1 MTTESYETIV
11 IGGGQA
17 GLSIGHH
24 LAKGNTRFV
33 ILDENDRV
41 GDAWRKRWDSLRL
54 FTPARLNGLP
64 GMPFDSP
71 KWSFP
76 TKDEMG
82 DYLAAYA
89 ERFSLPVRTGVRVE
103 SVTQDDGRFVVA
115 IGGERL
121 EARNLVVATGAL
133 RVPKLPPFAA
143 ELDPRIVQLHSVE
156 YRNPSQLLDG
166 DVLVVGVGN
175 SGAEIAYELAE
186 NRRCLL
192 AGASKG
198 EIFVPHGSRRSR
210 VMFRAIR
217 FFGHHV
223 LRTDTR
229 IGRKV
234 GPKLAA
240 KGPPLIRRKEA
251 DLAAAGIE
259 RVARVIGVHDG
270 LPLLDDG
277 RVLDVPNVVW
287 CTGFRTDFSW
297 IDLPAFDDDGRPLHE
312 RGVVESVPGLYF
324 AGLIFQ
330 YSLTSD
336 VLPNGGRDAEY
347 VARHIATRQAK
358 EPAPVSARAI
368 EEGIST
374 RPTSDG
380 APAAT

>member
-1 MTTESYETIV
+1 VNTDSYDTIV

-17 GLSIGHH
+17 GLSVGYH
-24 LAKGNTRFV
+24 LAKRNTRFV
-33 ILDENDRV
+33 ILDDNERV

-54 FTPARLNGLP
+54 FTPAGFNGLP
-64 GMPFDSP
+64 GMPFDAP

-76 TKDEMG
+76 TKDEMA
-82 DYLAAYA
+82 DYLEAYA
-89 ERFSLPVRTGVRVE
+89 ERFSLPVRSGVHVE
-103 SVTQDDGRFVVA
+103 SVAQKDDRFVVSL
-115 IGGERL
+115 GDERL
-121 EARNLVVATGAL
+121 ESRNVVVATGAL
-133 RVPKLPPFAA
+133 RIPKLPPFAA
-143 ELDPRIVQLHSVE
+143 ELDRRVVQLHSAD
-156 YRNPSQLLDG
+156 YRNLSQLQEG

-186 NRRCLL
+186 TNRCLL

-198 EIFVPHGSRRSR
+198 EFPVQHGSRRSR

-217 FFGHHV
+217 FVGHYV

-229 IGRKV
+229 IGRKL
-234 GPKLAA
+234 GPKVAA
-240 KGPPLIRRKEA
+240 KGPPLIRRRKS

-259 RVARVIGVHDG
+259 RVARVTGVQDG
-270 LPLLDDG
+270 LPLLEDG
-277 RVLDVPNVVW
+277 RVLDVANVIW

-297 IDLPAFDDDGRPLHE
+297 IDLPAFDHDGRPLHE

-347 VARHIATRQAK
+347 VARHIAARQAR
-358 EPAPVSARAI
+358 EHAAVSARPI
-368 EEGIST
+368 GEGMST
-374 RPTSDG
+374 EPTNEG

>member
-1 MTTESYETIV
+1 MKTDSYETIV

-17 GLSIGHH
+17 GLSVGYH
-24 LAKGNTRFV
+24 LAKRNLRFV
-33 ILDENDRV
+33 ILDENERV

-54 FTPARLNGLP
+54 FTPACLNGLP
-64 GMPFDSP
+64 GMPFDAP

-82 DYLAAYA
+82 EYLEAYA

-103 SVTQDDGRFVVA
+103 GVTQDEGRFVVSL
-115 IGGERL
+115 GDERL
-121 EARNLVVATGAL
+121 EARNVVVATGAL

-143 ELDPRIVQLHSVE
+143 ELDPRIVQLHSAD

-186 NRRCLL
+186 TRRCLL

-198 EIFVPHGSRRSR
+198 EIPAPHGSRRFR

-217 FFGHHV
+217 FFGHRV

-234 GPKLAA
+234 GPKVAA
-240 KGPPLIRRKEA
+240 KGPPLIRRKGA
-251 DLAAAGIE
+251 DFAEVGIE
-259 RVARVIGVHDG
+259 RIARVSGVQDG
-270 LPLLDDG
+270 LPLLEDG
-277 RVLDVPNVVW
+277 RVLDVRNVVW

-297 IDLPAFDDDGRPLHE
+297 IDLPAFDQEGRPLHE
-312 RGVVESVPGLYF
+312 RGVVESVRGLYF

-358 EPAPVSARAI
+358 EPSAMPRRPAQAGTSAARPAM
-368 EEGIST
+368 ET
-374 RPTSDG
+374 RLD
-380 APAAT
+380 